1 MKEDT
6 MTFQIA
12 TVTAMEILDSRG
24 NPTVEVELVSDAGL
38 RARAAV
44 PSGASTGTREAV
56 ERRDGDKQRFGG
68 KGVSGA
74 VAAVC
79 GEICSAMRGMD
90 CRDQRGIDNTLVT
103 LDGTANKSRLGA
115 NALLG
120 VSLAV
125 CRLAA
130 LSAGLPLYAYLGGTG
145 ASLMPVP
152 CMNILNGGVHARW
165 QGADFQEYMIAPLGA
180 PSLRDAVRW
189 GSEVYQALRNV
200 LLDRGLSA
208 GVGDEGGFAPS
219 VSSNRQPLELI
230 LRAVEKAGYRPG
242 EDIAVCM
249 DPAATAFHRDGL
261 YHLRTEK
268 RALSAEEM
276 TEYYAAILRDFPV
289 VLLEDGLAEDDWDGW
304 AMLCNTLG
312 RHVELVGDDIF
323 VTNVRYIE
331 RGIKEHTAN
340 AALIKLNQIGTLSE
354 TIDAVRLCRRN
365 GWGAFVSHRSGET
378 VDSFIADTTVAL
390 ETGHLKTGAPCRGE
404 RVEKYNQLMR
414 IERALGASA
423 VYAGK
428 NAFVATR

>member
-1 MKEDT
+1 

-79 GEICSAMRGMD
+79 GEICSAVRGMD

-189 GSEVYQALRNV
+189 GSEVYQALRRV
-200 LLDRGLSA
+200 AGSRPFRQSGRRRGFRPL
-208 GVGDEGGFAPS
+208 GFL
-219 VSSNRQPLELI
+219 Q
-230 LRAVEKAGYRPG
+230 
-242 EDIAVCM
+242 
-249 DPAATAFHRDGL
+249 PAAAGTDPPGCGKSRLPAGRRYRRLHGPGGHSL
-261 YHLRTEK
+261 SQG
-268 RALSAEEM
+268 RALSSQ
-276 TEYYAAILRDFPV
+276 D
-289 VLLEDGLAEDDWDGW
+289 
-304 AMLCNTLG
+304 
-312 RHVELVGDDIF
+312 
-323 VTNVRYIE
+323 
-331 RGIKEHTAN
+331 
-340 AALIKLNQIGTLSE
+340 
-354 TIDAVRLCRRN
+354 
-365 GWGAFVSHRSGET
+365 GET
-378 VDSFIADTTVAL
+378 RSQ
-390 ETGHLKTGAPCRGE
+390 R
-404 RVEKYNQLMR
+404 
-414 IERALGASA
+414 
-423 VYAGK
+423 
-428 NAFVATR
+428 

>member
-79 GEICSAMRGMD
+79 GEICSAVRGMD

-180 PSLRDAVRW
+180 PSLCDAVRW

-230 LRAVEKAGYRPG
+230 L
-242 EDIAVCM
+242 
-249 DPAATAFHRDGL
+249 
-261 YHLRTEK
+261 
-268 RALSAEEM
+268 S
-276 TEYYAAILRDFPV
+276 
-289 VLLEDGLAEDDWDGW
+289 
-304 AMLCNTLG
+304 
-312 RHVELVGDDIF
+312 
-323 VTNVRYIE
+323 
-331 RGIKEHTAN
+331 
-340 AALIKLNQIGTLSE
+340 LIHI
-354 TIDAVRLCRRN
+354 
-365 GWGAFVSHRSGET
+365 
-378 VDSFIADTTVAL
+378 
-390 ETGHLKTGAPCRGE
+390 
-404 RVEKYNQLMR
+404 
-414 IERALGASA
+414 
-423 VYAGK
+423 
-428 NAFVATR
+428 

>member
-79 GEICSAMRGMD
+79 GEICSAVRGMD

-304 AMLCNTLG
+304 AMRCNTLG

-378 VDSFIADTTVAL
+378 VDSFIADMTVAL